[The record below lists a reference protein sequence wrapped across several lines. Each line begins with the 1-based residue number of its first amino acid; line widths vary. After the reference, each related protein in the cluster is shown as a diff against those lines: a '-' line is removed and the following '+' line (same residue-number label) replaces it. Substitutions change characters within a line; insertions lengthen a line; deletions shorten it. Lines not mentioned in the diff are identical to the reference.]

1 MSRLFADKN
10 TLFNTI
16 IMITVWVCTSLTFYM
31 FNFFIKYMP
40 GDIYF
45 NSIVSSFSVGALIL
59 QSWLAQT
66 IGPKRSI
73 MFTFVVTTFSSLL
86 LCFFDKGTS
95 HLITYALVL
104 MVAKGGATLN
114 FGFAYAIHQDLF
126 P

>member
-1 MSRLFADKN
+1 M
-10 TLFNTI
+10 I
-16 IMITVWVCTSLTFYM
+16 IVWVCTSLTFYM

-59 QSWLAQT
+59 QTWLAQT

-73 MFTFVVTTFSSLL
+73 MFTFIVTAFSSLL
-86 LCFFDKGTS
+86 LCLFDKSTS

-104 MVAKGGATLN
+104 MIAKGGATLN
-114 FGFAYAIHQDLF
+114 FGFAYAIH
-126 P
+126 